1 MDSISKIKTQNG
13 NIRTPALLPV
23 CALTYGVW
31 DVFIQEKVIPPWKLS
46 EATLFSLEYVRNT
59 NYEEKV
65 INGFHKLFTDKKPI
79 FVDSGGFQSMK
90 KGIERNPIDVL
101 RLQEKLHADIAAT
114 FDYPVPLNVERPQY
128 IKMFEKSIES
138 ANLALE
144 NKERKEMLLYSCVHG
159 FSENEIKWYFSKLND
174 GFDGYAIGSLV
185 PRKNDYKTLL
195 EIIYEA
201 KILAFERGK
210 PLHIFGVTG
219 FPMIYALSYMGV
231 ETMDS
236 WTYLVAS
243 IYKEFINPQ
252 TLKRVRMRQTEKI
265 PECDCF
271 ICKEFSMNDFLGATS
286 VPQAYLAIH
295 NLNIF
300 MREMNLIKE
309 SLLENNFDDL
319 VNSKSK
325 NNERIKKV
333 CDYAKK
339 IISDKNHQHKI
350 TQF

>member
-1 MDSISKIKTQNG
+1 MDGISKIKTPNG

-31 DVFIQEKVIPPWKLS
+31 DVFIEEKVIPPWKLS

-59 NYEEKV
+59 KYEEKV
-65 INGFHKLFTDKKPI
+65 TNGFHKLFPDKKPI

-90 KGIERNPIDVL
+90 KGIERDPIDVL
-101 RLQEKLHADIAAT
+101 RFQEKLQADIAAT
-114 FDYPVPLNVERPQY
+114 FDYPVPLNVERTEY
-128 IKMFEKSIES
+128 MKMLERSIES

-144 NKERKEMLLYSCVHG
+144 NKERKKMLLYSCVHG
-159 FSENEIKWYFSKLND
+159 FSEAEISWYFSKLND
-174 GFDGYAIGSLV
+174 GFDGYAMGSLV
-185 PRKNDYKTLL
+185 PRKNDYKTLI
-195 EIIYEA
+195 EIIYKA
-201 KILAFERGK
+201 KMLAHEREK

-219 FPMIYALSYMGV
+219 FPMLYALSYMGV

-243 IYKEFINPQ
+243 IYKEYIHPQ
-252 TLKRVRMRQTEKI
+252 TLKRVRMRKTGKI

-271 ICKEFSMNDFLGATS
+271 ICKEFSMDDFLGATS

-300 MREMNLIKE
+300 MKEMNLIKE
-309 SLLENNFDDL
+309 SIVENNFDDL

-325 NNERIKKV
+325 DNERIKKV
-333 CDYAKK
+333 CDYAKNH
-339 IISDKNHQHKI
+339 ISKKSS
-350 TQF
+350 T